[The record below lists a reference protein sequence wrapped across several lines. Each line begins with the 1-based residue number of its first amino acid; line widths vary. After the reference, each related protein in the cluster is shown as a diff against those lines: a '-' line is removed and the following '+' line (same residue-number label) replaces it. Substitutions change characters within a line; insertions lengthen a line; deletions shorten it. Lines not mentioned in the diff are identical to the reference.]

1 MHLFFQYLGQGN
13 IFFRFDMI
21 YAYAQLSSVK
31 KCVIVLAAN
40 GGVVECVE
48 DVVDQQY
55 YGVNRVMRRWFRLLF
70 FLLNDGI
77 SNYSKFFNHMGWLKI
92 WATSVETGQSHRK
105 NKKKLLQIFHVYE

>member
-70 FLLNDGI
+70 FFLLNNGI
-77 SNYSKFFNHMGWLKI
+77 LNYSG
-92 WATSVETGQSHRK
+92 
-105 NKKKLLQIFHVYE
+105 